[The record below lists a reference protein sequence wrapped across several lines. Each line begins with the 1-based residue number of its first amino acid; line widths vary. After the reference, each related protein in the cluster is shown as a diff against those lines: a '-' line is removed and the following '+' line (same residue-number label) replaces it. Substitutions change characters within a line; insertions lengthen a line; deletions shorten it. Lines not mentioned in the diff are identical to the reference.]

1 MERYIGESSLLTV
14 SVKGIS
20 LTGNRIPGIRSL
32 SCDPESGLEGLRCL
46 ALVTHEVDVTA
57 FKLAMDE
64 SIWNVFVR
72 ITVGA
77 HTQSV
82 KYGLQ
87 SGAVWPYPPFA
98 IRA

>member
-1 MERYIGESSLLTV
+1 VERYIGDPSFLTV

-32 SCDPESGLEGLRCL
+32 AFDPESSLEGLRCL

-64 SIWNVFVR
+64 SIWSVSVR
-72 ITVGA
+72 ITIGA
-77 HTQSV
+77 HSQSV
-82 KYGLQ
+82 KYVLQ
-87 SGAVWPYPPFA
+87 SDAVGPYPSFA
-98 IRA
+98 ICA